1 MGGYKQ
7 IPGSHGIL
15 YVKRDGTAY
24 YKHDDEDN
32 LSDQNIQD
40 IFQYNAGDNAGNQSE
55 SSSTLTV
62 TIQALNTTTISSGD
76 DPLIIQNSLGNIQD
90 FDQNFTTGS
99 VQTSESD
106 YFLISNLETNSIS
119 LC

>member
-24 YKHDDEDN
+24 YKHDDENN

-55 SSSTLTV
+55 SSSTDR
-62 TIQALNTTTISSGD
+62 NHSSIEYHD
-76 DPLIIQNSLGNIQD
+76 DQFWG
-90 FDQNFTTGS
+90 
-99 VQTSESD
+99 
-106 YFLISNLETNSIS
+106 
-119 LC
+119 